1 MNEGAGVHRPRHRRK
16 SHAKCDVDAGI
27 VGQLGICG
35 QEICFCPFCHNAPPE
50 INLSIRIP
58 PCNPL
63 DTLPFIQLLW
73 LIASL
78 SPPFLNDQSGIMYED
93 DRIALSRADST

>member
-1 MNEGAGVHRPRHRRK
+1 MDK
-16 SHAKCDVDAGI
+16 DSSL
-27 VGQLGICG
+27 Q
-35 QEICFCPFCHNAPPE
+35 
-50 INLSIRIP
+50 
-58 PCNPL
+58 CNPL